1 MSTGLLVTLELI
13 LVVGVVL
20 GWAIWELVLLNR
32 DKKRNGKSGSHD
44 DSSD

>member
-13 LVVGVVL
+13 LVIGVVL
-20 GWAIWELVLLNR
+20 GWAIWELVSLNR
-32 DKKRNGKSGSHD
+32 GKKRNDRPERHD

>member
-20 GWAIWELVLLNR
+20 GWAVWELVSLKREDRRKNKQDR
-32 DKKRNGKSGSHD
+32 DESAD
-44 DSSD
+44 